1 MAFCNRPKKG
11 RFFMV
16 CSTCQSSLVAS
27 EIRDRDGIP
36 FVLWECRHVH
46 SILPETKDDHAGLW
60 HNLRPASFILV
71 PALVAVATMLLT
83 L

>member
-1 MAFCNRPKKG
+1 
-11 RFFMV
+11 MV

-46 SILPETKDDHAGLW
+46 SILPETKGDYGGPW
-60 HNLRPASFILV
+60 RSLRPASFILV
-71 PALVAVATMLLT
+71 PALVAIATMLLSR
-83 L
+83 